1 MNRFSIP
8 RDSRRRQL
16 LGGTAAL
23 GFVSLV
29 VLTLWLG
36 RFVPGFIGE
45 WFGVVAGIA
54 TTPILMEASF
64 LVLGLLVVMT
74 VNAWN
79 NHRDGDELVY
89 LDRAHGP
96 GSETLP
102 GRAREVVYRRPPLV
116 PVNPDALSRL
126 EGALDIGDH
135 ESACEILAAME
146 EAERNAPEVL
156 ALRIRLADASGH
168 TDLAARLRAGSADH

>member
-1 MNRFSIP
+1 MSRFTIP

-29 VLTLWLG
+29 VLALWLG

-45 WFGVVAGIA
+45 WFGIVAGIA

-64 LVLGLLVVMT
+64 VVLGFLVVMAI
-74 VNAWN
+74 NAWN
-79 NHRDGDELVY
+79 NHREGDELVY

-96 GSETLP
+96 GSEVLP
-102 GRAREVVYRRPPLV
+102 GRAREVIYRQPPLD
-116 PVNPDALSRL
+116 PVDPDALSRL
-126 EGALDIGDH
+126 EGALEIDDH
-135 ESACEILAAME
+135 ESAGEILAAMDE
-146 EAERNAPEVL
+146 DERNAPEVL
-156 ALRIRLADASGH
+156 ALRIRLAESSGRAE
-168 TDLAARLRAGSADH
+168 LAARLRAKSADH